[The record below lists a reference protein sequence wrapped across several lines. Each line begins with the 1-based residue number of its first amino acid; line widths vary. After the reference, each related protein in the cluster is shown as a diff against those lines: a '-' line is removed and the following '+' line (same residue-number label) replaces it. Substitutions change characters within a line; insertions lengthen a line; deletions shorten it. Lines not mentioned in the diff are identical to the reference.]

1 MNQKTKD
8 GFTKSQWNAVLFLP
22 LFGIFMA
29 AILLIGG
36 ITSALMYETSIR
48 GIGMTKY
55 VTADGDQ
62 TVVHSQIEIYYPS
75 EELMEQTESGIIAWT
90 IFGKLGLLI
99 YFLAFIYDMVS
110 PIYSRR
116 KKSEHFLCE

>member
-29 AILLIGG
+29 AIILIGG
-36 ITSALMYETSIR
+36 VTSAFMYQTSIR
-48 GIGMTKY
+48 GMGLTEY

-75 EELMEQTESGIIAWT
+75 EELIEQTELGLIAWAT
-90 IFGKLGLLI
+90 FGKLGLLI
-99 YFLAFIYDMVS
+99 YTLAFIYDLVF

-116 KKSEHFLCE
+116 KKSEHHLCE